1 MNVKRIIMMVAIIL
15 AAIVVYLC
23 CVGIALADDDMPI
36 CFSTTPDAWG
46 YTVNVCMTGAEAIR
60 LGIITPMP
68 TQDAYPGIETPPP
81 AYPGLDVFSGGE
93 DSAPVAVPTRMII
106 RDNRKNR

>member
-1 MNVKRIIMMVAIIL
+1 MIRKTFMLIAIIL

-23 CVGIALADDDMPI
+23 CVGIALADDDLPI
-36 CFSTTPDAWG
+36 CFVTTPDAWG
-46 YTVNVCMTGAEAIR
+46 YTVNVCMTEAEAIR

-68 TQDAYPGIETPPP
+68 TLDAYPGLETPPP

-93 DSAPVAVPTRMII
+93 DFPAVTETSRMII
-106 RDNRKNR
+106 RDNRRER